1 MAHPRPFRFGVQLS
15 QADTGAEWAALARKA
30 EDLGYSSL
38 FVPDHFG
45 DQLSPTVAL
54 MAAAGATTDLR
65 VGPLVLDNDFRHP
78 VVLAKEAASIDRLSG
93 GRLELGIGAGWMN
106 DDYDHSGIAMDAPG
120 VRIDRLE
127 EALDILEGLFA
138 PGPFSYEG
146 KHYRISALDGL
157 PKPVQPDGPPVVIG
171 GGGRRLLRLAAQR
184 ADIVGV
190 NPSVRSGR
198 TDAAAAQDGAADVTD
213 RKLEWVRDAAGNRYG
228 DIEINMLIFACVVT
242 DDRASMID
250 AMAPLFG
257 VPPEIV
263 GDHPHAWIGTVA
275 QICDDLVGRRERWDA
290 SYLVVQGP
298 DAMDA
303 AAPIVAR
310 LAGS

>member
-1 MAHPRPFRFGVQLS
+1 MAHPRPFRFAVQLS
-15 QADTGAEWAALARKA
+15 RADTGAEWAALARKA
-30 EDLGYSSL
+30 EDLGYSTL

-45 DQLSPTVAL
+45 DQLSPAVAL
-54 MAAAGATTDLR
+54 MAAADATTDLR

-106 DDYDHSGIAMDAPG
+106 DDYDQSGIAMDPPG

-127 EALDILEGLFA
+127 EALDVLEGLFA
-138 PGPFSYEG
+138 PGTFSYEG

-157 PKPVQPDGPPVVIG
+157 PKPVQRDGPRLIIG
-171 GGGRRLLRLAAQR
+171 GGGRRLLSLAARR
-184 ADIVGV
+184 ADVVGV
-190 NPSVRSGR
+190 SPSIRSGR
-198 TDAAAAQDGAADVTD
+198 IDAAAARDGAADVTD
-213 RKLEWVRDAAGNRYG
+213 RKLGWVRDAAGSRYG
-228 DIEINMLIFACVVT
+228 DVEINMLIFACVVT
-242 DDRASMID
+242 DDRASAID

-257 VPPEIV
+257 VPAEIV
-263 GDHPHAWIGTVA
+263 SDHPHAWVGTVA
-275 QICDDLVGRRERWDA
+275 QICDDLVARRERWDA

-310 LAGS
+310 LAGT

>member
-15 QADTGAEWAALARKA
+15 RADTGAEWAALARKA
-30 EDLGYSSL
+30 EGLGYSTL

-45 DQLSPTVAL
+45 DQLSPAVAL
-54 MAAAGATTDLR
+54 MSAADATTDLR

-106 DDYDHSGIAMDAPG
+106 DDYDHSGIAMDLPG

-127 EALDILEGLFA
+127 EALDVLEGLFA

-171 GGGRRLLRLAAQR
+171 GGGRRLLSLAARR
-184 ADIVGV
+184 ADVVGV

-213 RKLEWVRDAAGNRYG
+213 RKLGWVRDAAGSRYG
-228 DIEINMLIFACVVT
+228 DIEITMLIFACVVT
-242 DDRASMID
+242 DDRAAVID

-275 QICDDLVGRRERWDA
+275 QICDDLVARRERWDA

-298 DAMDA
+298 EAMDA

-310 LAGS
+310 LAGT